1 MPPNIAKARP
11 CAYVIVGSGIAGLA
25 AAETLREREP
35 RAAIAMISEE
45 SHNFYSRPGL
55 AYLLRGDIP
64 EKLLYIRTRDDLR
77 ALNIQRIDALVKEL
91 RCDQRELV
99 LTNGQ
104 RVHYDRL
111 LLATGALATRP
122 PFIRDDLAGLV
133 KLDSLD
139 DTRHIVKHS
148 GRGKTAVVVGGGI
161 TALELA
167 EGLAARRMKV
177 HYFLRGELYWS
188 DVLDEAESRIVMERL
203 RHDGVQ
209 IHTNTQVKQLHGA
222 RGQLTGVETEAGE
235 IIPCQM
241 LAYAI
246 GVKPRV
252 DLAKSAGLKVDKG
265 IVVNEFLQTDKSGIY
280 AAGDCAQV
288 GSLPLDVL
296 WPTALDHGRIAGANM
311 AGAKTPYV
319 KGVACNVTCL
329 TGLKV
334 TIIGNVGSKKKDG
347 GSNKDDDTV
356 AIVRGDSE
364 SWRLAPRASILSEH
378 NDVNRVRLFVGER
391 KIVGALVM
399 GDQTWSRPLQRLVT
413 AGADI
418 TPIRSQLL
426 GDAPA
431 ALAHLAKFYEQ
442 WQANGHVASGLAV
455 SGRV

>member
-1 MPPNIAKARP
+1 IAALSASEAIR
-11 CAYVIVGSGIAGLA
+11 
-25 AAETLREREP
+25 
-35 RAAIAMISEE
+35 RALPHALVTMISEE
-45 SHNFYSRPGL
+45 PHPFYSRPGL

-64 EKLLYIRTRDDLR
+64 EKQLWVRTAQDLQALRLNRLHGKVAQLLCRDHE
-77 ALNIQRIDALVKEL
+77 V
-91 RCDQRELV
+91 V
-99 LTNGQ
+99 LSDG
-104 RVHYDRL
+104 RRLPYDRL
-111 LLATGALATRP
+111 LLATGATAVP
-122 PFIRDDLAGLV
+122 PTFPGGGLAGVV

-139 DTRHIVKHS
+139 DTRHILAQT

-188 DVLDEAESRIVMERL
+188 DVLDEAESRIVMDRL

-222 RGQLTGVETEAGE
+222 HGQLTGVETEAGE
-235 IIPCQM
+235 IISCQM

-246 GVKPRV
+246 GVRPRV

-265 IVVNEFLQTDKSGIY
+265 IVVNEFLQTDKPGIY

-296 WPTALDHGRIAGANM
+296 WPTALDQGRVAGANM
-311 AGAKTPYV
+311 AGDKIPYV

-347 GSNKDDDTV
+347 GNKNDDDTV

-364 SWRLAPRASILSEH
+364 SWRLTPRASILSEY

-399 GDQTWSRPLQRLVT
+399 GDQTWSRPLQRLVA

-418 TPIRSQLL
+418 TPIRPQLL
-426 GDAPA
+426 GDAPT

-442 WQANGHVASGLAV
+442 WQANGALASGVVASG
-455 SGRV
+455 RV